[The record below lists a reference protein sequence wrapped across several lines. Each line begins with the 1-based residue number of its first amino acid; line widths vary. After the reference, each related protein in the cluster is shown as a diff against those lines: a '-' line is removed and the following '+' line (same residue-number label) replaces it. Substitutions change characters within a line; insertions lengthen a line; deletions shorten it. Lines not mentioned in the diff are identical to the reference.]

1 MRRFLLVL
9 TAIVGF
15 FFAFSLASCN
25 NQDAV
30 NDPEQSEENLFE
42 YEEIV
47 PMSDEL
53 KTQIL
58 ALCYEK
64 YVKEKYPERTIAD
77 IDIFRDLGEKNGNRV
92 FTLSGIPTG
101 DGKEEQEIIKQFSDD
116 YYLGYYHYTGA
127 PLYVY
132 TENSV
137 HTITAAYDRELI
149 SEADVAYFIELYQG
163 INRRPR
169 MLKRMNSETE
179 KEIREEYAKK
189 LNLMQQAL
197 GSEKQYKADGII
209 IAYHFGSY
217 RGREAIA
224 IKIGIQWKDKYK
236 REKPVD
242 DVMIKED
249 YNCVNYIYY
258 KKTFY
263 DIEDAYH
270 SGIITR
276 QELIDIGE
284 RSCASQLQK
293 YEETHGMTP
302 VEPNPKGYAKKI
314 YCNTTISADF
324 DEESF
329 TIILDKKIGRVNQP
343 LDERL
348 LSGIET
354 KYIEDLTCRPPGA
367 YYNEDTFEQ
376 IFFIK
381 LATPG
386 KENILDAIR
395 ILQKV
400 DGIRCVKPNSY
411 LQAD

>member
-1 MRRFLLVL
+1 MRKFLFVPV
-9 TAIVGF
+9 AIVSC
-15 FFAFSLASCN
+15 FFAFTLASCN
-25 NQDAV
+25 DQKAV
-30 NDPEQSEENLFE
+30 NDSGQPEENLFE

-64 YVKEKYPERTIAD
+64 YVKDKYPERTIAD
-77 IDIFRDLGEKNGNRV
+77 INIFRDLGEKNGNRV
-92 FTLSGIPTG
+92 FTLSGVSTG
-101 DGKEEQEIIKQFSDD
+101 DGKEEQEIIKQLPDD

-132 TENSV
+132 TENNV

-149 SEADVAYFIELYQG
+149 SEADAAYFIELYQG
-163 INRRPR
+163 IDRRPR

-217 RGREAIA
+217 REREAIA
-224 IKIGIQWKDKYK
+224 IKVGIEWKDKYN
-236 REKPVD
+236 REKQVD

-249 YNCVNYIYY
+249 YNCANYIYY
-258 KKTFY
+258 QKTFY
-263 DIEDAYH
+263 DIEDAYR

-284 RSCASQLQK
+284 RSCSSQLQK
-293 YEETHGMTP
+293 YEETHGLTL
-302 VEPNPKGYAKKI
+302 VEPSPKGYAKKI
-314 YCNTTISADF
+314 YCNATISDDF
-324 DEESF
+324 DEESII
-329 TIILDKKIGRVNQP
+329 IILDKKIGRVNQP

-354 KYIEDLTCRPPGA
+354 KKIEDLTPRSPGA
-367 YYNEDTFEQ
+367 NYNEDTFEQ
-376 IFFIK
+376 IFYIE
-381 LATPG
+381 LTTPG
-386 KENILDAIR
+386 KENVLDAIR

-400 DGIRCVKPNSY
+400 DGICVEPNY
-411 LQAD
+411 YMHAD